1 MKGET
6 ETERGKDRLIPTVK
20 DGEFLSLGV
29 RQSYIVISICVF
41 LKKGFYTDF

>member
-1 MKGET
+1 MEGET

-29 RQSYIVISICVF
+29 RQSYIVIFNLCLF
-41 LKKGFYTDF
+41 KKGILY